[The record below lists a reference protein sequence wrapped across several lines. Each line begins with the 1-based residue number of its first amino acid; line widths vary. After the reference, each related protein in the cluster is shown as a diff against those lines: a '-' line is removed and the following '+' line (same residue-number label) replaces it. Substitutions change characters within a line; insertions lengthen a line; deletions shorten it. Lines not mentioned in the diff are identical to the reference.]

1 MLKFIVRIGRIKM
14 EKVKVTYLGKSYLYP
29 RDITLEDISKDFQK
43 NYLETIIMAEVNGRP
58 CELNYKVTD
67 DVTVDFFDLTSP
79 TGNRVYESGLIFVL
93 EKACLNMLNSEIE
106 VKYSIDK
113 GIYIKTYKKITKED
127 LDKVSREMKEIVKR
141 NLPIQKNLVNR
152 LEAIDYYKSTK
163 SYDKVNVLKYSVNTN
178 VNLYR
183 LMDIYNYFF
192 SYLPVST
199 GALKEFKLTYIDQ
212 NSFVL
217 RYPNI
222 YYLNKIPV
230 YKHHDKLFNEFKKYD
245 EWSEKLGI
253 ENVSSLNN
261 KVTKGNVDDIVLLS
275 ENIQNNSLF
284 KISETIYN
292 NKKLKLILLAG
303 PSSSGKTTTSKKLE
317 LFLKGFGLN
326 PIAISIDNYFVD
338 RDKTPILPDGSYDFE
353 SLNSINVELFNRNLK
368 DLLDGKE
375 VTLPVYNFITGK
387 SELSDES
394 IKLGEKEILIVE
406 GLHALNEELTYSIDK
421 KNKYKIYLCPLT
433 VLSLDNHNRIRT
445 TDNRLLRRI
454 VRDNRTRGYS
464 ASDTLSTWGKVRE
477 GEEKY
482 VFPFQDEADVI
493 FNTSLIYELGVL
505 KTYAEP
511 LLYSVEENDP
521 MYKEAVRLLN
531 LLKNI
536 LPISNDYIP
545 VDSIVREFIGG
556 GYFKL

>member
-1 MLKFIVRIGRIKM
+1 M
-14 EKVKVTYLGKSYLYP
+14 EKVKVTYLGKSYMYP
-29 RDITLEDISKDFQK
+29 KDITLEDISKDFQE
-43 NYLETIIMAEVNGRP
+43 NYSETIIMAEVNGRP
-58 CELNYKVTD
+58 YELNYKVTD
-67 DVTVDFFDLTSP
+67 DVTVDFFDLTSS

-113 GIYIKTYKKITKED
+113 GIYIKTHKKITKED

-152 LEAIDYYKSTK
+152 LEAIEYYKSTK

-284 KISETIYN
+284 KIAETIYN

-338 RDKTPILPDGSYDFE
+338 RDKTPRLPDGSYDFE
-353 SLNSINVELFNRNLK
+353 SLNSINVELFNKNLK

-464 ASDTLSTWGKVRE
+464 ASDTLSTWSKVRE

-511 LLYSVEENDP
+511 LLYSVEESDP

>member
-1 MLKFIVRIGRIKM
+1 M
-14 EKVKVTYLGKSYLYP
+14 EKVKVTYLGKSYMYP
-29 RDITLEDISKDFQK
+29 KDITLEDISKDFQD
-43 NYLETIIMAEVNGRP
+43 NYSETIIMAEVNGRP
-58 CELNYKVTD
+58 YELNYKVTD

-113 GIYIKTYKKITKED
+113 GIYIKTHKKITKED

-152 LEAIDYYKSTK
+152 LEAIEYYKSTK

-261 KVTKGNVDDIVLLS
+261 KVTKGSVDDIVLLS

-284 KISETIYN
+284 KIAETIYN

-326 PIAISIDNYFVD
+326 PIAISIDNYFLD
-338 RDKTPILPDGSYDFE
+338 RDKTPRLPDGSYDFE

-454 VRDNRTRGYS
+454 IRDNRTRGYS

-511 LLYSVEENDP
+511 LLYSVEESDP

>member
-1 MLKFIVRIGRIKM
+1 M

-43 NYLETIIMAEVNGRP
+43 NYSETIIMAEVNGRP
-58 CELNYKVTD
+58 YELNYKVTD

-141 NLPIQKNLVNR
+141 DLPIQKNLVNR
-152 LEAIDYYKSTK
+152 LEAIEYYKSTK

-253 ENVSSLNN
+253 ENVSSLNSR
-261 KVTKGNVDDIVLLS
+261 VTKGNVDDLVLLS

-284 KISETIYN
+284 KIAETIYN

-338 RDKTPILPDGSYDFE
+338 RDKTPRLPDGSYDFE
-353 SLNSINVELFNRNLK
+353 SLNAINVELFNRNLK

-511 LLYSVEENDP
+511 LLYSVEESDP

>member
-1 MLKFIVRIGRIKM
+1 M

-29 RDITLEDISKDFQK
+29 RDITLEDISKDFQD
-43 NYLETIIMAEVNGRP
+43 NYSETIIMAEVNGRP
-58 CELNYKVTD
+58 YELNYKVTD

-113 GIYIKTYKKITKED
+113 GIYIKTHKKITKED

-152 LEAIDYYKSTK
+152 LEAIEYYKSTK

-261 KVTKGNVDDIVLLS
+261 KVTKGSVDDIVLLS

-284 KISETIYN
+284 KIAETIYN

-326 PIAISIDNYFVD
+326 PIAISIDNYFLD
-338 RDKTPILPDGSYDFE
+338 RDKTPRLPDGSYDFE
-353 SLNSINVELFNRNLK
+353 SLNSINVELFNKNLK

-511 LLYSVEENDP
+511 LLYSVEESDP

>member
-1 MLKFIVRIGRIKM
+1 M
-14 EKVKVTYLGKSYLYP
+14 EKVKVTYLGKSYMYP
-29 RDITLEDISKDFQK
+29 KDITLEDISKDFQD
-43 NYLETIIMAEVNGRP
+43 NYSETIIMAEVNGRP
-58 CELNYKVTD
+58 YELNYKVTD

-113 GIYIKTYKKITKED
+113 GIYIKTHKKITKED

-152 LEAIDYYKSTK
+152 LEAIEYYKSTK

-192 SYLPVST
+192 SYLPVGT

-253 ENVSSLNN
+253 ENVSSLNSR
-261 KVTKGNVDDIVLLS
+261 VTKGNVDDLVLLS

-284 KISETIYN
+284 KIAETIYN

-338 RDKTPILPDGSYDFE
+338 RDKTPRLPDGSYDFE

-454 VRDNRTRGYS
+454 IRDNRTRGYS

-511 LLYSVEENDP
+511 LLYSVEESDP

>member
-1 MLKFIVRIGRIKM
+1 M
-14 EKVKVTYLGKSYLYP
+14 EKVKVMYLGKSYLYP

-43 NYLETIIMAEVNGRP
+43 NYSETIIMAEVNGRP

-113 GIYIKTYKKITKED
+113 GIYIKTHKKITKED

-152 LEAIDYYKSTK
+152 LEAIEYYKSTK

-261 KVTKGNVDDIVLLS
+261 KVTKGSVDDIVLLS

-284 KISETIYN
+284 KIAETIYN

-326 PIAISIDNYFVD
+326 PIAISIDNYFLD

-464 ASDTLSTWGKVRE
+464 ASDTLSSWGKVRE

-511 LLYSVEENDP
+511 LLYSVEESDP

>member
-1 MLKFIVRIGRIKM
+1 M
-14 EKVKVTYLGKSYLYP
+14 EKVKVTYLGKSYMYP
-29 RDITLEDISKDFQK
+29 KDITLEDISKDFQE
-43 NYLETIIMAEVNGRP
+43 NYSETIIMAEVNGRP
-58 CELNYKVTD
+58 YELNYKVTE

-152 LEAIDYYKSTK
+152 LEAIEYYKSTK

-284 KISETIYN
+284 KIAETIYN

-338 RDKTPILPDGSYDFE
+338 RDKTPRLPDGSYDFE
-353 SLNSINVELFNRNLK
+353 SLNSINVELFNKNLK

-406 GLHALNEELTYSIDK
+406 GLHALNEELTYSIDR

-464 ASDTLSTWGKVRE
+464 ASDTLSTWSKVRE

>member
-1 MLKFIVRIGRIKM
+1 M
-14 EKVKVTYLGKSYLYP
+14 EKVKVTYLGKSYMYP
-29 RDITLEDISKDFQK
+29 KDITLEDISKDFQD
-43 NYLETIIMAEVNGRP
+43 NYSETIIMAEVNGRP
-58 CELNYKVTD
+58 YELNYKVTD

-141 NLPIQKNLVNR
+141 DLPIQKNLVNR
-152 LEAIDYYKSTK
+152 LEAIEYYKSTK

-284 KISETIYN
+284 KIAETIYN

-338 RDKTPILPDGSYDFE
+338 RDKTPRLPDGSYDFE
-353 SLNSINVELFNRNLK
+353 SLNSINVELFNKNLK

-464 ASDTLSTWGKVRE
+464 ASDTLSSWGKVRE

-511 LLYSVEENDP
+511 LLYSVEESDP

>member
-1 MLKFIVRIGRIKM
+1 M
-14 EKVKVTYLGKSYLYP
+14 EKVKVTYLGKSYMYP
-29 RDITLEDISKDFQK
+29 KDITLEDISKDFQE
-43 NYLETIIMAEVNGRP
+43 NYSETIIMAEVNGRP
-58 CELNYKVTD
+58 YELNYKVTD

-113 GIYIKTYKKITKED
+113 GIYIKIHKKITKED

-152 LEAIDYYKSTK
+152 LEAIEYYKSTK

-284 KISETIYN
+284 KIAETIYN

-511 LLYSVEENDP
+511 LLYSVEESDP

>member
-1 MLKFIVRIGRIKM
+1 M
-14 EKVKVTYLGKSYLYP
+14 EKVKVTYLGKSYMYP
-29 RDITLEDISKDFQK
+29 KDITLEDISKDFQD
-43 NYLETIIMAEVNGRP
+43 NYSETIIMAEVNGRP
-58 CELNYKVTD
+58 YELNYKVTD

-113 GIYIKTYKKITKED
+113 GIYIKTHKKITKED

-152 LEAIDYYKSTK
+152 LEAIEYYKSTK

-338 RDKTPILPDGSYDFE
+338 RDKTPRLPDGSYDFE
-353 SLNSINVELFNRNLK
+353 SLNSINVELFNKNLK
-368 DLLDGKE
+368 DLLVGKE

-464 ASDTLSTWGKVRE
+464 ASDTLSSWGKVRE

-511 LLYSVEENDP
+511 LLYSVEESDP

>member
-1 MLKFIVRIGRIKM
+1 M

-43 NYLETIIMAEVNGRP
+43 NYSETIIMAEVNGRP

-141 NLPIQKNLVNR
+141 DLPIQKNLVNR

-163 SYDKVNVLKYSVNTN
+163 NYDKVNVLKYSVNTN

-253 ENVSSLNN
+253 ENVSSLNSR
-261 KVTKGNVDDIVLLS
+261 VTKGNVDDLVLLS

-284 KISETIYN
+284 KIAETIYN

-338 RDKTPILPDGSYDFE
+338 RDKTPRLPDGSYDFE
-353 SLNSINVELFNRNLK
+353 SLNAINVELFNRNLK

-464 ASDTLSTWGKVRE
+464 ASDTLSSWGKVRE

-482 VFPFQDEADVI
+482 VFPFQYEADVI

-511 LLYSVEENDP
+511 LLYSVEESDP

>member
-1 MLKFIVRIGRIKM
+1 M

-141 NLPIQKNLVNR
+141 DLPIQKNLVNR

-163 SYDKVNVLKYSVNTN
+163 NYDKVNVLKYSVNTN

-284 KISETIYN
+284 KIAETIYN

-326 PIAISIDNYFVD
+326 PIAISIDNYFLD
-338 RDKTPILPDGSYDFE
+338 RDKTPRLPDGSYDFE
-353 SLNSINVELFNRNLK
+353 SLNSINVELFNKNLK

-406 GLHALNEELTYSIDK
+406 GLHALNEELTYSIDR

-454 VRDNRTRGYS
+454 IRDNRTRGYS

>member
-1 MLKFIVRIGRIKM
+1 M

-43 NYLETIIMAEVNGRP
+43 NYSETIIMAEVNGRP

-141 NLPIQKNLVNR
+141 DLPIQKNLVNR

-163 SYDKVNVLKYSVNTN
+163 NYDKVNVLKYSVNTN

-192 SYLPVST
+192 SYLPVGT

-261 KVTKGNVDDIVLLS
+261 KVTKGSVDDIVLLS

-284 KISETIYN
+284 KIAETIYN

-303 PSSSGKTTTSKKLE
+303 PSSSGKTTTSKKIE

-326 PIAISIDNYFVD
+326 PIAISIDNYFLD
-338 RDKTPILPDGSYDFE
+338 RDKTPRLPDGSYDFE
-353 SLNSINVELFNRNLK
+353 SLNAINVELFNRNLK

-464 ASDTLSTWGKVRE
+464 ASDTLSSWGKVRE

>member
-1 MLKFIVRIGRIKM
+1 M

-113 GIYIKTYKKITKED
+113 GIYIKTHKKITKED

-152 LEAIDYYKSTK
+152 LEAIEYYKSTK

-212 NSFVL
+212 NSFIL

-338 RDKTPILPDGSYDFE
+338 RDKTPRLPDGSYDFE
-353 SLNSINVELFNRNLK
+353 SLNSINVELFNKNLK

-454 VRDNRTRGYS
+454 IRDNRTRGYS

>member
-1 MLKFIVRIGRIKM
+1 M

-127 LDKVSREMKEIVKR
+127 LDKVSREMKKIVKR

-152 LEAIDYYKSTK
+152 LEAIEYYKSTK

>member
-1 MLKFIVRIGRIKM
+1 M

-152 LEAIDYYKSTK
+152 LEAIEYYKSTK

-326 PIAISIDNYFVD
+326 PIAISIDNYFLD

-353 SLNSINVELFNRNLK
+353 SLNSINVELFNKNLK

-406 GLHALNEELTYSIDK
+406 GLHALNEELTYSIDR

>member
-1 MLKFIVRIGRIKM
+1 M
-14 EKVKVTYLGKSYLYP
+14 EKVKVTYLGKSYMYP
-29 RDITLEDISKDFQK
+29 KDITLEDISKDFQE
-43 NYLETIIMAEVNGRP
+43 NYSETIIMAEVNGRP
-58 CELNYKVTD
+58 YELNYKVTD

-152 LEAIDYYKSTK
+152 LEAIEYYKSTK

-199 GALKEFKLTYIDQ
+199 GSLKEFKLTYIDQ

-284 KISETIYN
+284 KIAETIYN

-338 RDKTPILPDGSYDFE
+338 RDKTPRLPDGSYDFE
-353 SLNSINVELFNRNLK
+353 SLNSINVELFNKNLK

-406 GLHALNEELTYSIDK
+406 GLHALNEELTYSIDR

-464 ASDTLSTWGKVRE
+464 ASDTLSTWSKVRE

>member
-1 MLKFIVRIGRIKM
+1 M

-106 VKYSIDK
+106 VRYSIDK

-163 SYDKVNVLKYSVNTN
+163 NYDKVNVLKYSVNTN

-338 RDKTPILPDGSYDFE
+338 RDKTPRLPDGSYDFE

-406 GLHALNEELTYSIDK
+406 GLHALNEELTYSIDR

-464 ASDTLSTWGKVRE
+464 ASDTLSTWSKVRE

-511 LLYSVEENDP
+511 LLYSVEESDP

>member
-1 MLKFIVRIGRIKM
+1 M
-14 EKVKVTYLGKSYLYP
+14 EKVKVTYLGKSYMYP
-29 RDITLEDISKDFQK
+29 KDITLEDISKDFQE
-43 NYLETIIMAEVNGRP
+43 NYSETIIMAEVNGRP
-58 CELNYKVTD
+58 YELNYKVTD

-152 LEAIDYYKSTK
+152 LEAIEYYKSTK

-284 KISETIYN
+284 KIAETIYN

-338 RDKTPILPDGSYDFE
+338 RDKTPRLPDGSYDFE
-353 SLNSINVELFNRNLK
+353 SLNSINVELFNKNLK

-406 GLHALNEELTYSIDK
+406 GLHALNEELTYSIDR

>member
-1 MLKFIVRIGRIKM
+1 M
-14 EKVKVTYLGKSYLYP
+14 EKVKVTYLGKSYMYP
-29 RDITLEDISKDFQK
+29 KDITLEDISKDFQE
-43 NYLETIIMAEVNGRP
+43 NYSETIIMAEVNGRP
-58 CELNYKVTD
+58 YELNYKVTD

-152 LEAIDYYKSTK
+152 LEAIEYYKSTK

-275 ENIQNNSLF
+275 ENIQNNSLL
-284 KISETIYN
+284 KIAETIYN

-338 RDKTPILPDGSYDFE
+338 RDKTPRLPDGSYDFE
-353 SLNSINVELFNRNLK
+353 SLNSINVELFNKNLK

-406 GLHALNEELTYSIDK
+406 GLHALNEELTYSIDR

-464 ASDTLSTWGKVRE
+464 ASDTLSTWSKVRE

>member
-1 MLKFIVRIGRIKM
+1 M

-43 NYLETIIMAEVNGRP
+43 NYSETIIMAEVNGRP

-152 LEAIDYYKSTK
+152 LEAIEYYKSTK

-511 LLYSVEENDP
+511 LLYSVEESDP

>member
-1 MLKFIVRIGRIKM
+1 M
-14 EKVKVTYLGKSYLYP
+14 EKVKVTYLGKSYMYP
-29 RDITLEDISKDFQK
+29 KDITLEDISKDFQE
-43 NYLETIIMAEVNGRP
+43 NYSETIIMAEVNGRP
-58 CELNYKVTD
+58 YELNYKVTD

-152 LEAIDYYKSTK
+152 LEAIEYYKSTK

-284 KISETIYN
+284 KIAETIYN

-338 RDKTPILPDGSYDFE
+338 RDKTPRLPDGSYDFE
-353 SLNSINVELFNRNLK
+353 SLNSINVELFNKNLK

-406 GLHALNEELTYSIDK
+406 GLHALNEELTYSIDR

-454 VRDNRTRGYS
+454 IRDNRTRGYS

-511 LLYSVEENDP
+511 LLYSVEESDP

>member
-1 MLKFIVRIGRIKM
+1 M
-14 EKVKVTYLGKSYLYP
+14 EKVKVTYLGKSYMYP
-29 RDITLEDISKDFQK
+29 KDITLEDISKDFQE
-43 NYLETIIMAEVNGRP
+43 NYSETIIMAEVNGRP
-58 CELNYKVTD
+58 YELNYKVTD
-67 DVTVDFFDLTSP
+67 DVTVDFFDLTSS

-152 LEAIDYYKSTK
+152 LEAIEYYKSTK

-338 RDKTPILPDGSYDFE
+338 RDKTPRLPDGSYDFE

-406 GLHALNEELTYSIDK
+406 GLHALNEELTYSIDR

-511 LLYSVEENDP
+511 LLYSVEESDP

>member
-1 MLKFIVRIGRIKM
+1 M
-14 EKVKVTYLGKSYLYP
+14 EKVKVTYLGKSYMYP
-29 RDITLEDISKDFQK
+29 KDITLEDISKDFQE
-43 NYLETIIMAEVNGRP
+43 NYSETIIMAEVNGRP
-58 CELNYKVTD
+58 YELNYKVTD

-113 GIYIKTYKKITKED
+113 GIYIKTHKKITKED

-152 LEAIDYYKSTK
+152 LEAIEYYKSTK

-261 KVTKGNVDDIVLLS
+261 KVTKGSVDDIVLLS

-284 KISETIYN
+284 KIAETIYN

-326 PIAISIDNYFVD
+326 PIAISIDNYFLD
-338 RDKTPILPDGSYDFE
+338 RDKTPRLPDGSYDFE
-353 SLNSINVELFNRNLK
+353 SLNSINVELFNKNLK

-454 VRDNRTRGYS
+454 IRDNRTRGYS

-511 LLYSVEENDP
+511 LLYSVEESDP

>member
-1 MLKFIVRIGRIKM
+1 M

-406 GLHALNEELTYSIDK
+406 GLHALNEELTYSIDR

-464 ASDTLSTWGKVRE
+464 ASDTLSSWDKVRE

>member
-1 MLKFIVRIGRIKM
+1 M
-14 EKVKVTYLGKSYLYP
+14 EKVKVTYLGKSYMYP
-29 RDITLEDISKDFQK
+29 KDITLEDISKDFQE
-43 NYLETIIMAEVNGRP
+43 NYSETIIMAEVNGRP
-58 CELNYKVTD
+58 YELNYKVTD

-141 NLPIQKNLVNR
+141 DLPIQKNLVNR
-152 LEAIDYYKSTK
+152 LEAIEYYKSTK

-253 ENVSSLNN
+253 ENVSSLNSR
-261 KVTKGNVDDIVLLS
+261 VTKGNVDDIVLLS

-284 KISETIYN
+284 KIAETIYN

-338 RDKTPILPDGSYDFE
+338 RDKTPRLPDGSYDFE
-353 SLNSINVELFNRNLK
+353 SLNAINVELFNRNLK

-464 ASDTLSTWGKVRE
+464 ASDTLSTWSKVRE

>member
-1 MLKFIVRIGRIKM
+1 M

-338 RDKTPILPDGSYDFE
+338 RDKTPRLPDGSYDFE
-353 SLNSINVELFNRNLK
+353 SLNSINVELFNKNLK

-464 ASDTLSTWGKVRE
+464 ASDTLSSWGKVRE

-511 LLYSVEENDP
+511 LLYSVEESDP

>member
-1 MLKFIVRIGRIKM
+1 M
-14 EKVKVTYLGKSYLYP
+14 EKVKVTYLGKSYMYP
-29 RDITLEDISKDFQK
+29 KDITLEDISKDFQE
-43 NYLETIIMAEVNGRP
+43 NYSETIIMAEVNGRP
-58 CELNYKVTD
+58 YELNYKVTD

-253 ENVSSLNN
+253 ENVSSLNSR
-261 KVTKGNVDDIVLLS
+261 VTKGNVDDIVLLS

-284 KISETIYN
+284 KIAETIYN

-338 RDKTPILPDGSYDFE
+338 RDKTPRLPDGSYDFE
-353 SLNSINVELFNRNLK
+353 SLNSINVELFNKNLK

-511 LLYSVEENDP
+511 LLYSVEESDP

>member
-1 MLKFIVRIGRIKM
+1 M
-14 EKVKVTYLGKSYLYP
+14 EKVKVTYLGKSYMYP
-29 RDITLEDISKDFQK
+29 KDITLEDISKDFQE
-43 NYLETIIMAEVNGRP
+43 NYSETIIMAEVNGRP
-58 CELNYKVTD
+58 YELNYKVTD

-152 LEAIDYYKSTK
+152 LEAIEYYKSTK

-222 YYLNKIPV
+222 YYLSKIPV

-284 KISETIYN
+284 KIAETIYN

-338 RDKTPILPDGSYDFE
+338 RDKTPRLPDGSYDFE
-353 SLNSINVELFNRNLK
+353 SLNSINVELFNKNLK

-406 GLHALNEELTYSIDK
+406 GLHALNEELTYSIDR

-464 ASDTLSTWGKVRE
+464 ASDTLSSWGKVRE

-545 VDSIVREFIGG
+545 VDSVVREFIGG

>member
-1 MLKFIVRIGRIKM
+1 M

-141 NLPIQKNLVNR
+141 DLPIQKNLVNR

-163 SYDKVNVLKYSVNTN
+163 NYDKVNVLKYSVNTN

-253 ENVSSLNN
+253 ENVSSLNSR
-261 KVTKGNVDDIVLLS
+261 VTKGNVDDLVLLS

-284 KISETIYN
+284 KIAETIYN

-338 RDKTPILPDGSYDFE
+338 RDKTPRLPDGSYDFE
-353 SLNSINVELFNRNLK
+353 SLNAINVELFNENLK

-406 GLHALNEELTYSIDK
+406 GLHALNEELTYSIDR

-464 ASDTLSTWGKVRE
+464 ASDTLSSWGKVRE

-511 LLYSVEENDP
+511 LLYSVEESDP

>member
-1 MLKFIVRIGRIKM
+1 M
-14 EKVKVTYLGKSYLYP
+14 EKVKVTYLGKSYMYP
-29 RDITLEDISKDFQK
+29 KDITLEDISKDFQE
-43 NYLETIIMAEVNGRP
+43 NYSETIIMAEVNGRP
-58 CELNYKVTD
+58 YELNYKVTD

-152 LEAIDYYKSTK
+152 LEAIEYYKSTK

-261 KVTKGNVDDIVLLS
+261 KVTKGSVDDIVLLS

-284 KISETIYN
+284 KIAETIYN

-326 PIAISIDNYFVD
+326 PIAISIDNYFLD
-338 RDKTPILPDGSYDFE
+338 RDKTPRLPDGSYDFE
-353 SLNSINVELFNRNLK
+353 SLNSINVELFNKNLK

-454 VRDNRTRGYS
+454 IRDNRTRGYS

-511 LLYSVEENDP
+511 LLYSVEESDP
-521 MYKEAVRLLN
+521 MNKEAVRLLN

>member
-1 MLKFIVRIGRIKM
+1 M

-163 SYDKVNVLKYSVNTN
+163 NYDKVNVLKYSVNTN

>member
-1 MLKFIVRIGRIKM
+1 M
-14 EKVKVTYLGKSYLYP
+14 EKVKVTYLGKSYMYP
-29 RDITLEDISKDFQK
+29 KDITLEDISKDFQE
-43 NYLETIIMAEVNGRP
+43 NYSETIIMAEVNGRP
-58 CELNYKVTD
+58 YELNYKVTD

-113 GIYIKTYKKITKED
+113 GIYIKTHKKITKED

-152 LEAIDYYKSTK
+152 LEAIEYYKSTK

-253 ENVSSLNN
+253 ENVSLLNN

-284 KISETIYN
+284 KIAETIYN

-338 RDKTPILPDGSYDFE
+338 RDKTPRLPDGSYDFE

-454 VRDNRTRGYS
+454 IRDNRTRGYS

-511 LLYSVEENDP
+511 LLYSVEESDP

>member
-1 MLKFIVRIGRIKM
+1 M
-14 EKVKVTYLGKSYLYP
+14 EKVKVTYLGKSYMYP
-29 RDITLEDISKDFQK
+29 KDITLEDISKDFQE
-43 NYLETIIMAEVNGRP
+43 NYSETIIMAEVNGRP
-58 CELNYKVTD
+58 YELNYKVTD

-113 GIYIKTYKKITKED
+113 GIYIKAHKKITKED

-152 LEAIDYYKSTK
+152 LEAIEYYKSTK

-261 KVTKGNVDDIVLLS
+261 KVTKGSVDDIVLLS

-284 KISETIYN
+284 KIAETIYN

-326 PIAISIDNYFVD
+326 PIAISIDNYFLD
-338 RDKTPILPDGSYDFE
+338 RDKTPRLPDGSYDFE
-353 SLNSINVELFNRNLK
+353 SLNSINVELFNKNLK

-454 VRDNRTRGYS
+454 IRDNRTRGYS

-511 LLYSVEENDP
+511 LLYSVEESDP

>member
-1 MLKFIVRIGRIKM
+1 M
-14 EKVKVTYLGKSYLYP
+14 EKVKVTYLGKSYMYP
-29 RDITLEDISKDFQK
+29 KDITLEDISKDFQE
-43 NYLETIIMAEVNGRP
+43 NYSETIIMAEVNGRP
-58 CELNYKVTD
+58 YELNYKVTD

-141 NLPIQKNLVNR
+141 NLPIQKNSVNR
-152 LEAIDYYKSTK
+152 LEAIEYYKSTK

-284 KISETIYN
+284 KIAETIYN

-338 RDKTPILPDGSYDFE
+338 RDKTPRLPDGSYDFE
-353 SLNSINVELFNRNLK
+353 SLNAINVELFNRNLK

-464 ASDTLSTWGKVRE
+464 ASDTLSTWSKVRE

>member
-1 MLKFIVRIGRIKM
+1 M
-14 EKVKVTYLGKSYLYP
+14 EKVKVTYLGKSYMYP
-29 RDITLEDISKDFQK
+29 KDITLEDISKDFQD
-43 NYLETIIMAEVNGRP
+43 NYSETIIMAEVNGRP
-58 CELNYKVTD
+58 YELNYKVTD

-93 EKACLNMLNSEIE
+93 EKVCLNMLNSEIE

-113 GIYIKTYKKITKED
+113 GIYIKTHKKITKGD

-152 LEAIDYYKSTK
+152 LEAIEYYKSTK

-284 KISETIYN
+284 KIAETIYN

-338 RDKTPILPDGSYDFE
+338 RDKTPRLPDGSYDFE
-353 SLNSINVELFNRNLK
+353 SLNSINVELFNKNLK

-406 GLHALNEELTYSIDK
+406 GLHALNEELTYSIDR

-464 ASDTLSTWGKVRE
+464 ASDTLSTWSKVRE

>member
-1 MLKFIVRIGRIKM
+1 M
-14 EKVKVTYLGKSYLYP
+14 EKVKVTYLGKSYMYP
-29 RDITLEDISKDFQK
+29 KDITLEDISKDFQE
-43 NYLETIIMAEVNGRP
+43 NYSETIIMAEVNGRP
-58 CELNYKVTD
+58 YELNYKVTD

-113 GIYIKTYKKITKED
+113 GIYIKTHKKITKED

-152 LEAIDYYKSTK
+152 LEAIEYYKSTK

-199 GALKEFKLTYIDQ
+199 GSLKEFKLTYIDQ
-212 NSFVL
+212 NSFIL

-261 KVTKGNVDDIVLLS
+261 KVTKGSVDDIVLLS

-284 KISETIYN
+284 KIAETIYN

-326 PIAISIDNYFVD
+326 PITISIDNYFVD
-338 RDKTPILPDGSYDFE
+338 RDKTPRLPDGSYDFE
-353 SLNSINVELFNRNLK
+353 SLNSINVELFNKNLK

-511 LLYSVEENDP
+511 LLYSVEESDP

>member
-1 MLKFIVRIGRIKM
+1 M
-14 EKVKVTYLGKSYLYP
+14 EKVKVTYLGKSYMYP
-29 RDITLEDISKDFQK
+29 KDITLEDISKDFQE
-43 NYLETIIMAEVNGRP
+43 NYSETIIMAEVNGRP
-58 CELNYKVTD
+58 YELNYKVTD

-113 GIYIKTYKKITKED
+113 GIYIKTHKKITKED

-152 LEAIDYYKSTK
+152 LEAIEYYKSTK

-261 KVTKGNVDDIVLLS
+261 KVTKGSVDDIVLLS

-284 KISETIYN
+284 KIAETIYN

-326 PIAISIDNYFVD
+326 PIAISIDNYFLD
-338 RDKTPILPDGSYDFE
+338 RDKTPRLPDGSYDFE
-353 SLNSINVELFNRNLK
+353 SLNSINVELFNKNLK

-511 LLYSVEENDP
+511 LLYSVEESDP

>member
-1 MLKFIVRIGRIKM
+1 M
-14 EKVKVTYLGKSYLYP
+14 EKVKVTYLGKSYMYP
-29 RDITLEDISKDFQK
+29 KDITLEDISKDFQE
-43 NYLETIIMAEVNGRP
+43 NYSETIIMAEVNGRP
-58 CELNYKVTD
+58 YELNYKVTD

-152 LEAIDYYKSTK
+152 LEAIEYYKSTK

-284 KISETIYN
+284 KIAETIYN

-338 RDKTPILPDGSYDFE
+338 RDKTPRLPDGSYDFE
-353 SLNSINVELFNRNLK
+353 SLNSINVELFNKNLK

-406 GLHALNEELTYSIDK
+406 GLHALNEELTYSIDR

-464 ASDTLSTWGKVRE
+464 ASDTLSTWSKVRE

-511 LLYSVEENDP
+511 LLYSVEENNP

-545 VDSIVREFIGG
+545 VDSIVREFVGG